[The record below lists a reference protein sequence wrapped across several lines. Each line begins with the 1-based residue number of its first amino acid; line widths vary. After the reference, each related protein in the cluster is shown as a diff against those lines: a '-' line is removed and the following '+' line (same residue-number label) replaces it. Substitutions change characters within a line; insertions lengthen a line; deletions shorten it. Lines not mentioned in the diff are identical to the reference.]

1 MDRARGGRRGGARQ
15 RATRHAEVAQL
26 AGALGGSSEL
36 AYYLVSEVFSGR
48 LSAPFAKTIATLAQR
63 DIRRAQNAGPE
74 FEFVDLNIVAGIKK
88 GNEYETL
95 KSKITPPLVSVRSI
109 QVPLK
114 INFSVKRV
122 TDYPIVWPHE
132 LFSGLFHNYKSEWE
146 SRVVP
151 DKNMLPTFW
160 EALAGHPMLRIHPM
174 VTEDRWNEVF
184 IGIAFMSALPTKL
197 NWRYIGIAFM
207 IILVIQY
214 DSITHVRVIWMRTC
228 ENHNTALASSYR

>member
-1 MDRARGGRRGGARQ
+1 MSAQASTRVPWTAPVAVGAVARGNGQPGMPRLPSWQARLGDRA
-15 RATRHAEVAQL
+15 
-26 AGALGGSSEL
+26 SSRIIWCL
-36 AYYLVSEVFSGR
+36 SFFSGR

-74 FEFVDLNIVAGIKK
+74 FEFVDLNLVAGIKK

-132 LFSGLFHNYKSEWE
+132 LFSGLFHNYKSEWA

-174 VTEDRWNEVF
+174 VTEDRWDEVF
-184 IGIAFMSALPTKL
+184 IGIAFM
-197 NWRYIGIAFM
+197 M
-207 IILVIQY
+207 IIVIQY
-214 DSITHVRVIWMRTC
+214 DGVTHVRVIWMRTC

>member
-36 AYYLVSEVFSGR
+36 AYYLVSEVFFSGR

-74 FEFVDLNIVAGIKK
+74 FEFVDLNLVAGIKK

-132 LFSGLFHNYKSEWE
+132 LFSGLFHNYKSEWG
-146 SRVVP
+146 SRVLP
-151 DKNMLPTFW
+151 DKYMLPAFW

-184 IGIAFMSALPTKL
+184 IGIAFMINICNTIR
-197 NWRYIGIAFM
+197 W
-207 IILVIQY
+207 
-214 DSITHVRVIWMRTC
+214 HHTC
-228 ENHNTALASSYR
+228 ESYLDEDM